1 MVPSDSLY
9 DTTPRLHDSTMLRGR
24 FDDALRARARR
35 ASSHQERRRRSR
47 SSVGTVASRGS
58 RHGSRVGTRAADRA
72 AAAAAVALVATRHVE
87 RPTPA
92 RATAASASA
101 ATTANAKTPRRT
113 DREGSRFRKKKVSK
127 IRSVPRE
134 RRFGANDSLRLRV
147 RPAFFS
153 IAEARVSD
161 DADRLEAI
169 DSRRRLPSRANAAN
183 VSNRVARR
191 SRKRAGKRENI
202 ERGGGFF
209 FFGVFFGA
217 SFAHVADP
225 ADSASTVRGLNTPS
239 SVGEALPREDSEKTS
254 SVAIAS
260 AAHSRSHS
268 PRSR

>member
-113 DREGSRFRKKKVSK
+113 DREGSRFRKVSK
-127 IRSVPRE
+127 IRSVR
-134 RRFGANDSLRLRV
+134 ANDSRTASLRLRV

-161 DADRLEAI
+161 DADRPDTI
-169 DSRRRLPSRANAAN
+169 DSRRRFPSRANAAN

-260 AAHSRSHS
+260 AAHSRSHN

>member
-113 DREGSRFRKKKVSK
+113 DREGSRFRKVSK
-127 IRSVPRE
+127 IRSVR
-134 RRFGANDSLRLRV
+134 ANDSRTASLRLRV

-153 IAEARVSD
+153 IASAEARVSD

-260 AAHSRSHS
+260 AAHSRSHN

>member
-92 RATAASASA
+92 RAAAASASA

-113 DREGSRFRKKKVSK
+113 DTRSRFRNPASL
-127 IRSVPRE
+127 RSVRNPEPAPRE
-134 RRFGANDSLRLRV
+134 RRFGANDSLRFRV
-147 RPAFFS
+147 RLSTFS
-153 IAEARVSD
+153 IAEAHVSD
-161 DADRLEAI
+161 DADPEAI
-169 DSRRRLPSRANAAN
+169 DSRRRFPSRANAAN

-239 SVGEALPREDSEKTS
+239 SV
-254 SVAIAS
+254 
-260 AAHSRSHS
+260 
-268 PRSR
+268 